1 MLNVDSPFERKMLGD
16 VAQFINEK
24 WIDDWWNSQNK
35 IIIWAIFSRLRQ
47 LHQAESFAG
56 ELYPSKDW
64 MSPILI
70 TKFDFS
76 ICKSHWSAVADKIL
90 L

>member
-1 MLNVDSPFERKMLGD
+1 MPSEDSPFERKMLGD

-24 WIDDWWNSQNK
+24 WIDDCWNSQNK
-35 IIIWAIFSRLRQ
+35 IIIWVVFNRLHL
-47 LHQAESFAG
+47 LHQAESFSG
-56 ELYPSKDW
+56 ELFPSKDW

-76 ICKSHWSAVADKIL
+76 ICESHWSAVADKIL